1 MPILADTM
9 TSSSVVP
16 LKTGRP
22 VVPLGFHHPRICV
35 IESNGRQVIVFDLK
49 GMKIE
54 AEAVKLIDGPFRKFM
69 RCQRPGAGLLTLVE
83 TRETPHSA
91 KVATAFREFA
101 KENVPYVH
109 ASAVLA
115 DRPMHRLA
123 VTTIAMFTKRKI
135 KPFGELDEAL
145 EWLTAQ

>member
-1 MPILADTM
+1 M
-9 TSSSVVP
+9 TSPTVARTKAGRAVVP
-16 LKTGRP
+16 P
-22 VVPLGFHHPRICV
+22 GFSHPRIRL
-35 IESNGRQVIVFDLK
+35 IERNGCQVIVFDLK
-49 GMKIE
+49 GLKSE
-54 AEAVKLIDGPFRKFM
+54 EEAVKLIDGPYRKFM
-69 RCQRPGAGLLTLVE
+69 RCQRPGAQLLTLVE

-91 KVATAFREFA
+91 KVSSAFRDFA
-101 KENVPYVH
+101 KENTPYVH
-109 ASAVLA
+109 ASAVIA